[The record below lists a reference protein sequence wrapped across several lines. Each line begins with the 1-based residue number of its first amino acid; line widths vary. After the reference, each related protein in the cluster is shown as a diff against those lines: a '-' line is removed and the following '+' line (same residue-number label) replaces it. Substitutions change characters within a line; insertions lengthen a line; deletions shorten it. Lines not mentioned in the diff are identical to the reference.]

1 MCDHPT
7 VEEYFARDALLHMEH
22 GYARTFVAFNLNEG
36 MVVGFYAFICQSY
49 TSAEHARHWGIA
61 YGDGKPNKSLA
72 AVNLPAPGFYL
83 MFLGVRSGLQRR
95 GIGSFLM
102 LNLIGR
108 LENYAKLVGGR
119 FITTLPD
126 HEDPER
132 RRELVAFYKQF
143 DFRVASRFNNL
154 MVRKLA

>member
-1 MCDHPT
+1 MATESPQ
-7 VEEYFARDALLHMEH
+7 EPGRRQSPGAR
-22 GYARTFVAFNLNEG
+22 F
-36 MVVGFYAFICQSY
+36 
-49 TSAEHARHWGIA
+49 
-61 YGDGKPNKSLA
+61 
-72 AVNLPAPGFYL
+72 LPDVS
-83 MFLGVRSGLQRR
+83 GVRSGLQRR